1 VEFQLLYE
9 VGEFELENSLPQAH
23 RSKLPRLHLLYKS
36 VGGGGV
42 SNIKI
47 IRGRIFAMRMLEMI
61 LDISNL
67 FCSVLE

>member
-36 VGGGGV
+36 VGRGGGG
-42 SNIKI
+42 
-47 IRGRIFAMRMLEMI
+47 GRTK
-61 LDISNL
+61 NKKKNKK
-67 FCSVLE
+67 